1 MQYFNVNFSPSPIS
15 LGPLFFYMLYF
26 FLYQKCCK
34 NVDAMDDESR
44 GRLDVRGEYHLGD
57 MVNIIQHG
65 SLVMHQ
71 ATSGVAAMSN
81 TGGSGSTMMS
91 GAASSSSSSS
101 SSLSSSR
108 LEALT
113 ASVRGTLVFGT
124 VSGRIGV
131 VARLT
136 ETQFHFL
143 SQLQAALNMVI
154 KGVGGLSHDEWR
166 SFHNDRRY
174 TTKESTSKNFIDGD
188 VIERLVD
195 LTKEQQEAVAIL
207 MSKNIIPVGITSSSN
222 DAPKERSISVETLVR
237 IVEDLSRIH

>member
-1 MQYFNVNFSPSPIS
+1 
-15 LGPLFFYMLYF
+15 
-26 FLYQKCCK
+26 
-34 NVDAMDDESR
+34 MDDESR

-71 ATSGVAAMSN
+71 AASMSPADMSE
-81 TGGSGSTMMS
+81 TGGGSAMLS
-91 GAASSSSSSS
+91 GASSPA
-101 SSLSSSR
+101 SSR

-113 ASVRGTLVFGT
+113 TSVRGTLVFGT

-131 VARLT
+131 VARLN
-136 ETQFHFL
+136 EKQFYFL
-143 SQLQAALNMVI
+143 SQLQAALNTIVQ
-154 KGVGGLSHDEWR
+154 GVGGLSHDEWR

-188 VIERLVD
+188 VIERLID
-195 LTKEQQEAVAIL
+195 LTRKQQEAVAAL

-222 DAPKERSISVETLVR
+222 DAPKERNISVETLVR